1 MELGFQEVHTAI
13 LVPGAY
19 NNLPAARQL
28 AGAVRSVARRDSGS
42 YAVDC
47 KFEER
52 VANRIPVYQS
62 CRRPVGKTIRLLDR
76 KTVRLLEYFSFPKIL
91 EEVVDIDNLNARR
104 CAVDS
109 VVRNKH
115 QLAVGMF
122 FLKCIQPF

>member
-1 MELGFQEVHTAI
+1 MESCFQEIYSII
-13 LVPGAY
+13 LVPSAY
-19 NNLPAARQL
+19 YYFPASRQL
-28 AGAVRSVARRDSGS
+28 AGAFCSVARRDSGS

-52 VANRIPVYQS
+52 VEDEQANSLTGEQS
-62 CRRPVGKTIRLLDR
+62 GGLFACKPFF
-76 KTVRLLEYFSFPKIL
+76 LEYFSFPKII

-122 FLKCIQPF
+122 FVKCFQPF